1 MVIRRL
7 NEKHNL
13 KDIRAE
19 LGLSIPSALLSFK
32 TRFIFGAISTAIM
45 IVVIKQFLFP
55 NDPFTWGDPL
65 FLFLVLFIISE
76 GIFIF
81 NQFIAKRYPWHRKV
95 RKRIVLLLL
104 FSTIWFI
111 AWVILALHI
120 RPYLYSDFVM
130 ESNQLYLSLTFFM
143 LFVLNYVFLLIV
155 YNYHQSLTAVVL
167 DNEQLKQERL
177 RQDYVALQD
186 QINPHF
192 LFNNISTLIAVIKT
206 NPDLAV
212 KMAEDVSDVYRY
224 VLQSKERL
232 SVSLDE
238 ELKFAKSYLAL
249 HKVRLGEGLQVTYSV
264 DDRLLDYQV
273 APLCLQF
280 LVENAIKHNIATL
293 SSPLIITLKAQG
305 GHVSVTNSYNPKK
318 TTYSTNTGLKNL
330 KKRYLFL
337 TSESIVV
344 EQNDKYFGVTLPLI
358 NSIDGN

>member
-7 NEKHNL
+7 NKKHNL
-13 KDIRAE
+13 KDIRSE

-32 TRFIFGAISTAIM
+32 TRFIFGAISTAII

-65 FLFLVLFIISE
+65 FLFLILFIISE

-81 NQFIAKRYPWHRKV
+81 NQVIAKRYPWHLKV

-104 FSTIWFI
+104 FSTVWFI
-111 AWVILALHI
+111 VWVILALHI
-120 RPYLYSDFVM
+120 RPYLYSDFVI

-167 DNEQLKQERL
+167 DNEQLKQEKL

-249 HKVRLGEGLQVTYSV
+249 HKVRLGEGIQVTYSV

-293 SSPLIITLKAQG
+293 SSPLIITVKAQG
-305 GHVSVTNSYNPKK
+305 NHVSVTNSYNPKK